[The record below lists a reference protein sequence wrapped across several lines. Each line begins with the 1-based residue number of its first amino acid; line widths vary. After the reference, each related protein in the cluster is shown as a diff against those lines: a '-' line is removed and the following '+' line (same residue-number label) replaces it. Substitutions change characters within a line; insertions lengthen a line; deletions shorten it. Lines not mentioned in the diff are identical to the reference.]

1 MRRRD
6 LIKILA
12 GLPSLVPLAAAATS
26 AFGGGP
32 DSEWGRGRFPVLPQA
47 AFVAAE
53 AQQLP
58 TESGYWFLPT
68 QHAGYDGIGNTRV
81 IAGKAAPGYV
91 LVWSHQQK
99 PAAID
104 LCQVVLL
111 TP

>member
-12 GLPSLVPLAAAATS
+12 GLPSLVPLAAAAVR
-26 AFGGGP
+26 F
-32 DSEWGRGRFPVLPQA
+32 RGWTGLGVGQGSISRSDQQA

-68 QHAGYDGIGNTRV
+68 
-81 IAGKAAPGYV
+81 
-91 LVWSHQQK
+91 
-99 PAAID
+99 
-104 LCQVVLL
+104 
-111 TP
+111 